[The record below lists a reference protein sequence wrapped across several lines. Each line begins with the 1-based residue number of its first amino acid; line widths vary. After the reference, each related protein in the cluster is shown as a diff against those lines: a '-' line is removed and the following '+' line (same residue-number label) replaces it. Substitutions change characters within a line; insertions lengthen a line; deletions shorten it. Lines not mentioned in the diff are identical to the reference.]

1 MSLTKQAKTLSR
13 HQISLTTALLQQ
25 THYPKR
31 NHVIFLL
38 SAKAGLRA
46 KEIASLTWDIITDAE
61 GYLGSAIHLRN
72 NANKGNSG
80 RVTPLTT
87 KLPSALLDLPKQPT
101 PS

>member
-25 THYPKR
+25 TRYPKR

-46 KEIASLTWDIITDAE
+46 KEIASLTWDMITDAE
-61 GYLGSAIHLRN
+61 GSSVLCYSSAGTMRAKASLV
-72 NANKGNSG
+72 ASF
-80 RVTPLTT
+80 LST
-87 KLPSALLDLPKQPT
+87 KN
-101 PS
+101 